1 MMSDSAHLLDIHQ
14 SLSEGVLLSLLLLPF
29 VARPLGHHPEF
40 HKSLRARTLEGSGVE
55 DEEKRPKNEDLRE
68 ALGARENMGPR
79 IDLILAAERARKL
92 VAARAV
98 GE

>member
-1 MMSDSAHLLDIHQ
+1 MRKKGQ
-14 SLSEGVLLSLLLLPF
+14 
-29 VARPLGHHPEF
+29 
-40 HKSLRARTLEGSGVE
+40 
-55 DEEKRPKNEDLRE
+55 KNEDLRE

-98 GE
+98 GG